1 MAIKGY
7 LRIPRALF
15 QTEEWQLPREF
26 SRFEAM
32 LSLFEQA
39 SYVDGR
45 QVQMARG
52 VVTLQRGQLITT
64 LRFLAKKWGWNK
76 NKVAR
81 FLASLE
87 SSEMSEKG
95 FTISVSMACVKNGT
109 VNGTDSGTANGTANG
124 TKNGTNITC
133 ITICN
138 YEGNDTEI
146 VINGTNFGTV
156 NGTNF
161 GTVNGTQNGTI
172 IKKEEKERYNHTHQ
186 VKDLKGECEGEN
198 TPTMA
203 DKLVAWLGAYYPQLA
218 AMRSP
223 LTAVQAG
230 WILRRYRPAD
240 IKFIIDRMDSKE
252 VYRTNKNFYSTFVS
266 FARYEKNITPLIEPR
281 R

>member
-1 MAIKGY
+1 MATNKGY

-64 LRFLAKKWGWNK
+64 LRFLAKKWGWHK
-76 NKVAR
+76 DKVAR

-87 SSEMSEKG
+87 SGEMSEKG
-95 FTISVSMACVKNGT
+95 FTISVSAVSVKNE
-109 VNGTDSGTANGTANG
+109 
-124 TKNGTNITC
+124 TKNATKTETMRETYNATKATC
-133 ITICN
+133 ITIYN

-146 VINGTNFGTV
+146 VINETDVATLNATM
-156 NGTNF
+156 TA
-161 GTVNGTQNGTI
+161 TKSATI

-198 TPTMA
+198 APALA

-218 AMRSP
+218 AMGSP